1 MAAARPA
8 RCAIDAA
15 LPATATGIDTLYA
28 MLDWARQ
35 RGYFARLKTSNPP
48 GLAGAGA

>member
-15 LPATATGIDTLYA
+15 LPVTATDIDTLYA
-28 MLDWARQ
+28 MLDLAPY

-48 GLAGAGA
+48 GRAGVGA